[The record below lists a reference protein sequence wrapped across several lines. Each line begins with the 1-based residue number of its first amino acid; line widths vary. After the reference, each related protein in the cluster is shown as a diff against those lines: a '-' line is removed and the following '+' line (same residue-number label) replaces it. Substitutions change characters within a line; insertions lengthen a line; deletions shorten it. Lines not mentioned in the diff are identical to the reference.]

1 MTEGAPDPDTPWTP
15 AVLDLLRDWQRRAA
29 ASAEANYSV
38 AQRLAKHNIRLG
50 IPVVALTTLIGTSVF
65 ATLEENVA
73 VEWRII
79 IGVLSA
85 LAAVLA
91 SLQTFLRFPERAE
104 KHRAAGEQ
112 WSAVRR
118 EIAQMLAL
126 HPTYLASRGDPKSY
140 LDDLRRR
147 MDEIASQ
154 SPEMPDRDWARARRA
169 GTASSSR
176 ASPPLRSPSRPRPP
190 DRDRPGRRRGAE
202 PPWLPTGAAS
212 PIRAARSAPTHRR
225 RRRRGTRAHGRLAP
239 LRRR

>member
-1 MTEGAPDPDTPWTP
+1 MTDADADTPWTP

-38 AQRLAKHNIRLG
+38 AQRLARHNIRLG

-73 VEWRII
+73 VEWRIV

-112 WSAVRR
+112 WAAVRR
-118 EIAQMLAL
+118 EISQMLAL

-147 MDEIASQ
+147 MDEIAAQ
-154 SPEMPDRDWARARRA
+154 SPEMPDRDWARAQ
-169 GTASSSR
+169 SR
-176 ASPPLRSPSRPRPP
+176 HGLAKRDEEPSAV
-190 DRDRPGRRRGAE
+190 AE
-202 PPWLPTGAAS
+202 PHPTQ
-212 PIRAARSAPTHRR
+212 SA
-225 RRRRGTRAHGRLAP
+225 
-239 LRRR
+239 